1 MPATKK
7 NTTRKKIKTVKPAR
21 GVIKPNT
28 FGKTT
33 LFPEK
38 LAKLNAL
45 LETAVLLPH

>member
-1 MPATKK
+1 MPVIKK
-7 NTTRKKIKTVKPAR
+7 NRTSKKTKSTGPALS
-21 GVIKPNT
+21 VIKPNT

-45 LETAVLLPH
+45 LDKAILLPD